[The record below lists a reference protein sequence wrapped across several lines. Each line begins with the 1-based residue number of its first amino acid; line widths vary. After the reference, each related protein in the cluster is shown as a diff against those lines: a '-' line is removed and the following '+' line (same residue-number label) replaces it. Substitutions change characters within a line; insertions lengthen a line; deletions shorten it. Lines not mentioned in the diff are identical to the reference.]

1 MDLITKD
8 TYEVQ
13 KLIKEKKESLN
24 KTKTREKNKEDKH
37 GHAIERRE
45 ITCE

>member
-8 TYEVQ
+8 IYEVQ

-24 KTKTREKNKEDKH
+24 KTKMREKFKEHKH
-37 GHAIERRE
+37 GHAIEKE
-45 ITCE
+45 KITCE